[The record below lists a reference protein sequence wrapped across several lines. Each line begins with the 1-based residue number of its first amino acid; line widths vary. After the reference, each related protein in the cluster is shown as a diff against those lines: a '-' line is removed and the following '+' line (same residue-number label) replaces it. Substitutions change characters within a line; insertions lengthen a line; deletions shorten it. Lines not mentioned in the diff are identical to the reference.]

1 MRTYVRMRS
10 YRFTLT
16 EYDPDRP
23 WIVRARD
30 TQTVTLADEAS
41 FFEWA
46 HEHWPAPQWSV
57 ELDPWQLTPQP

>member
-1 MRTYVRMRS
+1 MRT

-23 WIVRARD
+23 WIVRGQD
-30 TQTVTLADEAS
+30 VQTITLADGAS

-46 HEHWPAPQWSV
+46 HEHWPAPRWSV
-57 ELDPWQLTPQP
+57 ELDPWQLTPRS